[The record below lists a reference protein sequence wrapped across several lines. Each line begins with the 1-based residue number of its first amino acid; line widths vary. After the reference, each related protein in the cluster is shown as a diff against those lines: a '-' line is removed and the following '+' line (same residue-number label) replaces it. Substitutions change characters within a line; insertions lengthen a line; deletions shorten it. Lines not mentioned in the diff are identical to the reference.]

1 MAQTLAGYITDTRR
15 LLHDVNANFWTDAEL
30 TSYINDGRNTLVRDT
45 GCNRVLQ
52 SYTAPY
58 NVETIDFSALP
69 EGTKT
74 IDILNIN
81 LYWGN
86 SRVPLMYFPWTNFNA
101 QLRYWQNYTGR
112 PAAFS
117 MYGPK
122 KIFIGP
128 KPDQAYVMELDTVVE
143 VDPLV
148 TGSEVETL
156 PNPFIEAVPFYAAYI
171 AKYQEQSYGEAEIFK
186 NEYSKHIMEAL
197 NGTFTRRLPTPFVSG
212 Y

>member
-1 MAQTLAGYITDTRR
+1 MATTLSGYITETRR
-15 LLHDVNANFWTDAEL
+15 LLHDVNANFWTNAEL
-30 TSYINDGRNTLVRDT
+30 TDYINDGRSTMVRDT
-45 GCNRVLQ
+45 GCSRVLQ

-69 EGTKT
+69 EGANT
-74 IDILNIN
+74 IDVLNIN

-86 SRVPLMYFPWTNFNA
+86 SRVPLYYLPWTDFNA

-112 PAAFS
+112 PIGYS

-128 KPDQAYVMELDTVVE
+128 KPDQAYVMELDTVVLPE
-143 VDPLV
+143 PLV
-148 TGSEVETL
+148 NLADVETL
-156 PNPFIEAVPFYAAYI
+156 PTPFTEAVPFYAAYI

-186 NEYSKHIMEAL
+186 AEYAKHVMEAL
-197 NGTFTRRLPTPFVSG
+197 NTTFTRRLPTPYVAG

>member
-1 MAQTLAGYITDTRR
+1 MAQTLTGYITDTRR

-58 NVETIDFSALP
+58 NVETIDFSGLP

-86 SRVPLMYFPWTNFNA
+86 SRVPLYYFPWTNFNA

-112 PAAFS
+112 PMAFS

-143 VDPLV
+143 VDPMV

-171 AKYQEQSYGEAEIFK
+171 AKYPEQSFGEAEIFK
-186 NEYSKHIMEAL
+186 NEYTKHVMEAL

>member
-1 MAQTLAGYITDTRR
+1 MAQTLSGYITDTRR

-58 NVETIDFSALP
+58 NVETIDFSGLP

-86 SRVPLMYFPWTNFNA
+86 SRVPLYYFPWTNFNA

-112 PAAFS
+112 PIAFS

-143 VDPLV
+143 VDPM
-148 TGSEVETL
+148 TAGADVETL

-186 NEYSKHIMEAL
+186 NEYTKHVMEAL

>member
-1 MAQTLAGYITDTRR
+1 MAQTLSGYITQTRR
-15 LLHDVNANFWTDAEL
+15 LLHDVNGNFWTDAEL
-30 TSYINDGRNTLVRDT
+30 TDYINDGRNTLVRDC

-52 SYTAPY
+52 TYTAPSG
-58 NVETIDFSALP
+58 VETISFSVLP

-74 IDILNIN
+74 IDVINVN

-86 SRVPLMYFPWTNFNA
+86 SRVPLYYLAWTDFNA

-112 PAAFS
+112 PIAYS

-122 KIFIGP
+122 QLYIGP
-128 KPDQAYVMELDTVVE
+128 VPDQNYVMEFDTVVE
-143 VDPLV
+143 VDPMAS
-148 TGSEVETL
+148 GSDVETL
-156 PNPFIEAVPFYAAYI
+156 PAPFTEAVPYFAANI

-186 NEYSKHIMEAL
+186 QEYTKHVLEIL
-197 NGTFTRRLPTPFVSG
+197 NGTYTRRLPTPYVAG